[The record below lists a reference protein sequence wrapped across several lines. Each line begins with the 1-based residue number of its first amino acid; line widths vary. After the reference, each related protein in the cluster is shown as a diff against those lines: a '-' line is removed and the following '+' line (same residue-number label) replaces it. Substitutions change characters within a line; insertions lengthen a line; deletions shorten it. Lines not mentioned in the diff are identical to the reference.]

1 MITTVAEYFPFGR
14 FATFTVNVIDEDML
28 ESLLPLEGETV
39 NQAADGVPT
48 DHVKVL
54 PPVLVMVMF

>member
-1 MITTVAEYFPFGR
+1 MTTVAEYFPLGR
-14 FATFTVNVIDEDML
+14 SATFTVNVMGEDIPG
-28 ESLLPLEGETV
+28 SLLPLEEPTV

-54 PPVLVMVMF
+54 PPALVMVML